1 MGAFPISFTVTDLWH
16 RLTDSVKMLFMAIC
30 KFSLD
35 SLLDGLTKKNVE
47 VVQIKFNFKFQ
58 KNR

>member
-1 MGAFPISFTVTDLWH
+1 MGAFPISFTGTDLWH
-16 RLTDSVKMLFMAIC
+16 RLTDSVQTLFMAIC

-47 VVQIKFNFKFQ
+47 VVEIKFNFKFQ

>member
-1 MGAFPISFTVTDLWH
+1 MGAFPISFTGTDLWH
-16 RLTDSVKMLFMAIC
+16 RLIDSVKTLFMAIC